1 MKIGLF
7 VPCYVDALYPEVGVS
22 TYRLLKSLG
31 LDVEYPERQ
40 TCCGQP
46 MGNAGF
52 EHMAAPLAK
61 KFDELFASYDYVV
74 APSASCAAYVRVFHP
89 NLLGK
94 EPNEAHKANTPHKAN
109 EANTPHKA
117 NTPYEPHKPNIPHS
131 SCEAF
136 GKTVDLVEFLHDVL
150 EVKSLPAKFP
160 HKVSVHNS
168 CHGVRELG
176 LSSPSERNVPRFNK
190 IVDLLNLVEGI
201 EVVEPERPDECCGFG
216 GMFAVEEQAV
226 SARIGLEKIR
236 RHIATG
242 AEYITG
248 PDSSCLMHMLG
259 VAQKQGID
267 DIKFIHVAQILAA
280 GL

>member
-7 VPCYVDALYPEVGVS
+7 IPCYVDALYPEVGVS

-52 EHMAAPLAK
+52 ERKAEPLAA
-61 KFDELFASYDYVV
+61 KFDQLFSPYDYVV
-74 APSASCAAYVRVFHP
+74 APSASCAAYVRFFHP
-89 NLLGK
+89 NLLKG
-94 EPNEAHKANTPHKAN
+94 
-109 EANTPHKA
+109 
-117 NTPYEPHKPNIPHS
+117 HS
-131 SCEAF
+131 CDAA
-136 GKTVDLVEFLHDVL
+136 GKTMDIVEFLHDVL
-150 EVKSLPAKFP
+150 KVERLNAKFP
-160 HKVSVHNS
+160 YKVSVHNS

-176 LSSPSERNVPRFNK
+176 LSSPSERHVPKFNK
-190 IVDLLNLVEGI
+190 IIDLLRLVEGI

-226 SARIGLEKIR
+226 SR
-236 RHIATG
+236 RMGIDKVKCHIATG
-242 AEYITG
+242 ANYVTG
-248 PDSSCLMHMLG
+248 PDSSCLMHM
-259 VAQKQGID
+259 QGIAEKENLP
-267 DIKFIHVAQILAA
+267 IHFIHVVQILAA

>member
-7 VPCYVDALYPEVGVS
+7 IPCYVDALYPEVGVS
-22 TYRLLKSLG
+22 TYKLLKSLG
-31 LDVEYPERQ
+31 LDVDYPEKQ

-52 EHMAAPLAK
+52 ERMAVPLAEK
-61 KFDELFASYDYVV
+61 YDQLFSGYDYVV
-74 APSASCAAYVRVFHP
+74 APSASCAAYVRLFHP
-89 NLLGK
+89 NLMK
-94 EPNEAHKANTPHKAN
+94 ERECVAA
-109 EANTPHKA
+109 
-117 NTPYEPHKPNIPHS
+117 S
-131 SCEAF
+131 
-136 GKTVDLVEFLHDVL
+136 KTMDVVEFLHDV
-150 EVKSLPAKFP
+150 VKVDRLPSKFP

-190 IVDLLNLVEGI
+190 IIDLLRLVEGI
-201 EVVEPERPDECCGFG
+201 EIAEPERPDECCGFG

-226 SARIGLEKIR
+226 SARMGLDKVR

-242 AEYITG
+242 AEYVTG
-248 PDSSCLMHMLG
+248 PDSSCLMHMQG
-259 VAQKQGID
+259 VAQKQKL
-267 DIKFIHVAQILAA
+267 DIKFIHVVQILAA

>member
-1 MKIGLF
+1 MKVGLF

-22 TYRLLKSLG
+22 TFRLLKSLG
-31 LDVEYPERQ
+31 LDVDYPERQ

-52 EHMAAPLAK
+52 EHMAKPLVQK
-61 KFDELFASYDYVV
+61 YEELFAPYDYVV

-89 NLLGK
+89 AMAGA
-94 EPNEAHKANTPHKAN
+94 NEAHKAHGSNGGCA
-109 EANTPHKA
+109 
-117 NTPYEPHKPNIPHS
+117 YS
-131 SCEAF
+131 
-136 GKTVDLVEFLHDVL
+136 KTKDLVEFLHDV
-150 EVKSLPAKFP
+150 VKVTSLPARFP

-190 IVDLLNLVEGI
+190 IIDLLRLVEGI

-226 SARIGLEKIR
+226 SRRMGIDKIR

-242 AEYITG
+242 AEYVTG
-248 PDSSCLMHMLG
+248 PDSSCLMHM
-259 VAQKQGID
+259 QGIAEKERLP
-267 DIKFIHVAQILAA
+267 IKFIHVAQILSA

>member
-1 MKIGLF
+1 MRIGLF

-22 TYRLLKSLG
+22 TFKLLKSLG

-52 EHMAAPLAK
+52 EHLAVPLAK
-61 KFDELFASYDYVV
+61 KFDDLFRDYDYVV
-74 APSASCAAYVRVFHP
+74 APSVSCAAYVRYFHP
-89 NLLGK
+89 NLL
-94 EPNEAHKANTPHKAN
+94 HKKA
-109 EANTPHKA
+109 ED
-117 NTPYEPHKPNIPHS
+117 
-131 SCEAF
+131 CEAA
-136 GKTVDLVEFLHDVL
+136 GKTTDLVEFLHDIIK
-150 EVKSLPAKFP
+150 VKSLPARFP
-160 HKVSVHNS
+160 HKVSLHNS

-176 LSSPSERNVPRFNK
+176 LSSPSERNVQKFNK
-190 IVDLLNLVEGI
+190 IIDLLQLVEGI

-216 GMFAVEEQAV
+216 GMFAVEEKAV
-226 SARIGLEKIR
+226 SARMGLEKVK

-248 PDSSCLMHMLG
+248 PDSSCLMHMRG
-259 VAQKQGID
+259 IAEKQGIK
-267 DIKFIHVAQILAA
+267 DIHFIHVAQILSA

>member
-7 VPCYVDALYPEVGVS
+7 IPCYVDALYPEVGVS
-22 TYRLLKSLG
+22 TYKLLKSLG

-52 EHMAAPLAK
+52 ERMAVPLAK
-61 KFDELFASYDYVV
+61 KFDEIFSPYDYVV

-94 EPNEAHKANTPHKAN
+94 KPEA
-109 EANTPHKA
+109 
-117 NTPYEPHKPNIPHS
+117 
-131 SCEAF
+131 CEAV
-136 GKTVDLVEFLHDVL
+136 GKTTDLVEFLHDIIK
-150 EVKSLPAKFP
+150 VKSLPAKFP

-176 LSSPSERNVPRFNK
+176 LSSPSERNIPKFNK
-190 IVDLLNLVEGI
+190 IIDLLQLVEGI

-216 GMFAVEEQAV
+216 GMFAIEEQAV
-226 SARIGLEKIR
+226 SARMGLEKIR

-242 AEYITG
+242 AEFITG
-248 PDSSCLMHMLG
+248 PDSSCLMHMQG
-259 VAQKQGID
+259 VAQKQGLN
-267 DIKFIHVAQILAA
+267 DIKFIHVAQILSA